1 MRRWT
6 GPIVALALLVGAE
19 RGAAFDSTYPPH
31 TAVLR
36 FAPEAILAEVA
47 RRMDIRLRPEIAV
60 PPVLLESLTP
70 LARFQDAVQSQWGI
84 RPQAFVNVYV
94 VARNEIYL
102 IDDAAYYAR
111 LGMTIEDSLAHEF
124 VHFLQSKYLG
134 YDLDEPWLEHAAVQ
148 IQLGFQRD
156 FAQQPEL
163 SAPAAPGS
171 ASRVRRA
178 PLRRRSSTR
187 RARPSPARAAS
198 APRCR
203 STRPR
208 AGAAG

>member
-1 MRRWT
+1 M
-6 GPIVALALLVGAE
+6 ALALLVGAE
-19 RGAAFDSTYPPH
+19 RGAAFESAHAPRP
-31 TAVLR
+31 AVLR

-47 RRMDIRLRPEIAV
+47 RRMDIRLRPEIAMPLV
-60 PPVLLESLTP
+60 QLESLTP
-70 LARFQDAVQSQWGI
+70 LAQFQDAVQSQWGI

-94 VARNEIYL
+94 AARNEIYL

-111 LGMTIEDSLAHEF
+111 LGMTIDGSLAHEF

-156 FAQQPEL
+156 FAQQPQVT
-163 SAPAAPGS
+163 SPAPPGS

-178 PLRRRSSTR
+178 PPRRRSSTR
-187 RARPSPARAAS
+187 RARPSRVRAAS

-208 AGAAG
+208 ACAAG